1 MRILMFAVLLLAAPM
16 AFSQVKAIT
25 EEGKEVVLYTNG
37 TWKFIEEPVI
47 VADEGDTIVAN
58 TPDGASFELKGELPK
73 FRIRINPAKWEI
85 KKGEEGVSYIFKFR
99 RGDAYVMLIAEEYE
113 LPIDQLLQV
122 AVKTALKNAPDLK
135 VVKTQNRVIN
145 NIKLKSMQME
155 GTVAGIK
162 AGYFSYYYSN
172 SGGTIQLVGFTAKK
186 LYPKYQPEIE
196 ELLNGFAGI
205 DKAEKEDTSE
215 NPPVREQ
222 LLKQTGNN

>member
-1 MRILMFAVLLLAAPM
+1 MRILMFAVLLLTAHQGFA
-16 AFSQVKAIT
+16 QVKAIT

-47 VADEGDTIVAN
+47 IEEEGDTIVAN
-58 TPDGASFELKGELPK
+58 TPDGASFELKGDVPK

-85 KKGEEGVSYIFKFR
+85 KKGEEGVSYLFKFR

-113 LPIDQLLQV
+113 FPIDELLEI
-122 AVKTALKNAPDLK
+122 AVQNGLKNAPDLK

-145 NIKLKSMQME
+145 NIELKSMEME
-155 GTVAGIK
+155 GTMAGIQINYL
-162 AGYFSYYYSN
+162 GYYYSN

-205 DKAEKEDTSE
+205 DNAEKDTSE
-215 NPPVREQ
+215 KPPVNEQ
-222 LLKQTGNN
+222 LLKQTGND